1 MCICFG
7 MLKSYWDQ
15 ILEKHRYVDMPLH
28 KVFVAAKIPT
38 STYYRTVNGRSEI
51 SYETAK
57 KVYQTLDR
65 LSKRWPTG
73 LITPKKINGAVS
85 KLHKSNRS
93 N

>member
-1 MCICFG
+1 

-28 KVFVAAKIPT
+28 KVFIVAKIPT

>member
-1 MCICFG
+1 

-28 KVFVAAKIPT
+28 KVFVLAKIPT
-38 STYYRTVNGRSEI
+38 STYYRTVNGNSEI
-51 SYETAK
+51 SFDTAK

-73 LITPKKINGAVS
+73 LIEPKKINAAVP

>member
-1 MCICFG
+1 

-28 KVFVAAKIPT
+28 KVFIVAKIPT

-73 LITPKKINGAVS
+73 LVTPKKINGAVS

>member
-28 KVFVAAKIPT
+28 KVFIVAKIPT
-38 STYYRTVNGRSEI
+38 STYYRTINGRSEI

-73 LITPKKINGAVS
+73 LVTPKKINGAVS

>member
-1 MCICFG
+1 

-28 KVFVAAKIPT
+28 KVFIVAKIPT
-38 STYYRTVNGRSEI
+38 STYYRTINGRSEI

-73 LITPKKINGAVS
+73 LVTPKKINGAVS

>member
-28 KVFVAAKIPT
+28 KVFIVAKIPT

>member
-28 KVFVAAKIPT
+28 KVFIVAKIPT

-73 LITPKKINGAVS
+73 LVTPKKINGAVS

>member
-1 MCICFG
+1 